1 MGCKD
6 NVSQKKKLA
15 LMGEHIDYRM
25 TESLIQNVDSECSN
39 HMTGDGTMD
48 GVRAHTFQLKED

>member
-6 NVSQKKKLA
+6 NVSKKKLA

-25 TESLIQNVDSECSN
+25 TRSLIQNADSECSN
-39 HMTGDGTMD
+39 YITDDGTMD
-48 GVRAHTFQLKED
+48 GVRAHTF